1 MKVKNTNGCVTQYKL
16 HLNNLTLAR
25 DMLIKQQKATN
36 SPSVWAQLDEDIQD
50 LNKRLGELE
59 CQMDKIS
66 DNSQETWTET
76 K

>member
-1 MKVKNTNGCVTQYKL
+1 MTQYKL